1 MPSSAMPKTGS
12 DPKRKKGD
20 SLLSSP
26 TCLCDAHRQAEPGTG
41 KSETVPFFPVPDPV
55 FCSHLVLQ
63 APNWLGDVI
72 MAQPA
77 MRSVVAALKPT
88 QLSLWGRPWL
98 ADLIPF
104 LNLPQARYS
113 SAMPKHADIAIMFP
127 NSFRAAW
134 MAWRAGSN
142 RRIGFRGQWRRLLL
156 TDAPAPRVSLQ
167 TQHHRD
173 YYLDLVEQMSMDIRE
188 REVRLS
194 CCEEEIRAAEKR
206 LLRQGLDPEL
216 LVAIAPGA
224 QFGGA
229 KRYPAA
235 SWSDVAQG
243 LSQQGYHILLIGT
256 SAERSTGAQIT
267 SRCAG
272 PAWNAAGETTLRQ
285 ALQLLAASRI
295 LLGNDSGLMHVA
307 AGMEKPVV
315 AIFGATDPAR
325 TAPSGPH
332 VRLLYHPA
340 DCSPCLQ
347 RECSVPGQPCMG
359 NVLPEDVRDACMNM
373 LS

>member
-1 MPSSAMPKTGS
+1 VRHS
-12 DPKRKKGD
+12 R
-20 SLLSSP
+20 
-26 TCLCDAHRQAEPGTG
+26 
-41 KSETVPFFPVPDPV
+41 PDPIL
-55 FCSHLVLQ
+55 CPHLLLQ
-63 APNWLGDVI
+63 PPNWLGDVI

-77 MRSVVAALKPT
+77 MRAFIAASKPARVSV
-88 QLSLWGRPWL
+88 WGRPWL
-98 ADLIPF
+98 ADVLPF
-104 LNLPQARYS
+104 LGLPGAQYES
-113 SAMPKHADIAIMFP
+113 PIPKGVDMAVMFP

-134 MAWRAGSN
+134 MTWRASGK

-156 TDAPAPRVSLQ
+156 TDAPAPQISLQ

-173 YYLDLVEQMSMDIRE
+173 YYLDLAEQMNITIRE

-194 CCEEEIRAAEKR
+194 CPEEEIRAGEKI
-206 LLRQGLDPEL
+206 LLWKGLDPKS

-229 KRYPAA
+229 KRYPAE
-235 SWSDVAQG
+235 SWAYVAQW
-243 LSQQGYHILLIGT
+243 LSEQGYHILLIGT
-256 SAERSTGAQIT
+256 PAERSIGVQII
-267 SRCAG
+267 SRCTG
-272 PAWNAAGETTLRQ
+272 SAWNAAGETTLRQ

-295 LLGNDSGLMHVA
+295 LLSNDSGLMHVA

-325 TAPSGPH
+325 TAPSGSR

-340 DCSPCLQ
+340 DCSPCLK

-359 NVLPEDVRDACMNM
+359 NILPEDVRDACVSM
-373 LS
+373 LAA

>member
-1 MPSSAMPKTGS
+1 MPLSAVPKMGS
-12 DPKRKKGD
+12 GPKRRKRD
-20 SLLSSP
+20 SSLPSP
-26 TCLCDAHRQAEPGTG
+26 VELATG
-41 KSETVPFFPVPDPV
+41 KSETVPFSPGYSPV
-55 FCSHLVLQ
+55 FGTHLILQ

-77 MRSVVAALKPT
+77 MRSAVAALKPAR
-88 QLSLWGRPWL
+88 LSLYGRPWL

-104 LNLPQARYS
+104 LNLPGARYS
-113 SAMPKHADIAIMFP
+113 SSMPKHADMAIMFP

-134 MAWRAGSN
+134 MAWRAGSE

-156 TDAPAPRVSLQ
+156 TDAPTPRVSLR

-173 YYLDLVEQMSMDIRE
+173 YYLDLVEQMNMDIRE
-188 REVRLS
+188 QEVRLP
-194 CCEEEIRAAEKR
+194 CPEEEIREAEKS

-229 KRYPAA
+229 KRYPAEL
-235 SWSDVAQG
+235 WSDVAQW

-256 SAERSTGAQIT
+256 AAERSTGAQIT
-267 SRCAG
+267 SRCTG

-315 AIFGATDPAR
+315 AIFGATDPLR
-325 TAPSGPH
+325 TAPSGSR

-359 NVLPEDVRDACMNM
+359 NVLPEDVYGACMDI
-373 LS
+373 LGA